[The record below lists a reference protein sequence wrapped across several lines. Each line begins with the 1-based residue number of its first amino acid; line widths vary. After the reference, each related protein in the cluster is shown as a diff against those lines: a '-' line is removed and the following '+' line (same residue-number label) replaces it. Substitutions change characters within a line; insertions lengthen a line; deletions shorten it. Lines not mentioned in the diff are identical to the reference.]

1 MQQSLQ
7 AVKAWGPRIG
17 LPKPGRSVSD
27 GGGLHA
33 IGAVN
38 GIDLGDS
45 MADDP
50 KSEKGNGDAS
60 KRVAFDYI
68 KSQQFRTIRADG
80 AIGGITPSGMI
91 HFALYSERHPI
102 PRRLVH
108 EVGADGELGPLIDS
122 ETIARDAIVREME
135 VDIFLTP
142 PVAKSLYK
150 WLGEKISDL
159 ERTIGKIKEDE

>member
-1 MQQSLQ
+1 
-7 AVKAWGPRIG
+7 
-17 LPKPGRSVSD
+17 
-27 GGGLHA
+27 
-33 IGAVN
+33 
-38 GIDLGDS
+38 

-50 KSEKGNGDAS
+50 KAEKGNGDAG

-68 KSQQFRTIRADG
+68 KSQQFRAIRADG

-108 EVGADGELGPLIDS
+108 EVGTDGELGPSIDS

-142 PVAKSLYK
+142 PVAKSLHK
-150 WLGEKISDL
+150 WLGEKISVL
-159 ERTIGKIKEDE
+159 ENTIGKSE